1 MVTELTFALR
11 ISIEIGLFSP
21 WYAESKCPAEHYLL
35 WHHDLVTTVT
45 PGEVNSYLYRKS
57 HPTHVNTGTGRDV
70 ADKQKLKAD
79 LRGVAMLPTDSAASC
94 VRSKATPPRTDNQL
108 LRQCCFVLHP
118 HFSCCSY
125 CSVLNMFY
133 LCRLHKQNRHVWNKL
148 QTHFISDEFQMVFP
162 MWNSRKFIMWNSC
175 ENNTFTWISLVITWK
190 ISRGFH
196 SRRFCLSRTCRI
208 LFCMFLKIWIFS
220 VHCILAQMVRWIC
233 LLRFRIT
240 LFA

>member
-1 MVTELTFALR
+1 MFIRNCYNYKCKSFKTVNNFLKVGYVFTELTFALR

-21 WYAESKCPAEHYLL
+21 WYTESKSPAEHYLL
-35 WHHDLVTTVT
+35 WHHDLVTTDT
-45 PGEVNSYLYRKS
+45 PGEVRSYLYRKS

-94 VRSKATPPRTDNQL
+94 VRSKATSPLNDNQL

-133 LCRLHKQNRHVWNKL
+133 LCRLHRQNRHVWN
-148 QTHFISDEFQMVFP
+148 
-162 MWNSRKFIMWNSC
+162 
-175 ENNTFTWISLVITWK
+175 
-190 ISRGFH
+190 
-196 SRRFCLSRTCRI
+196 
-208 LFCMFLKIWIFS
+208 
-220 VHCILAQMVRWIC
+220 
-233 LLRFRIT
+233 
-240 LFA
+240 